1 MAARLNPAPEQL
13 TRVPSRSKTPCW
25 GLITFAFAFVLGA
38 CDAPDSAQT
47 PPENGRLDV
56 WAKARQQGVDFRAT
70 GNEPGWVLEIRDGE
84 SVVLV
89 ADYGSSRYEIARPET
104 AMDPVSG
111 GRVLRSAGSPAGFEV
126 ILIDQPCSDDMSG
139 ESFPTTVLLKL
150 GEQHLRGCGRTLG
163 AVL

>member
-13 TRVPSRSKTPCW
+13 TRVPSRSKTPRW
-25 GLITFAFAFVLGA
+25 GLITFAFAFVLAA

-47 PPENGRLDV
+47 APENSRLDV
-56 WAKARQQGVDFRAT
+56 WAQARQQGVDFRAT

-89 ADYGSSRYEIARPET
+89 ADYGSSRYEIARAET
-104 AMDPVSG
+104 ATDPVSG

-163 AVL
+163 TVL